1 MSTAYSV
8 YTSFLERLRSCA
20 PRRLRAW
27 RRQYG
32 QHRTEPYSRTE
43 VARYRPINQ
52 RDLRFDQEDPDA
64 QVGPH
69 GGPTATAARDAEMTD
84 PLAACNTDS
93 SSPFLS
99 LVVQADR
106 DFAPGLRGRA
116 IHAASMKR
124 PGACAPAAAS
134 KHRAEQTTHRA
145 GQAPPRTG
153 PSLMPRT
160 RPGPTR
166 RSTSDPAPSAL
177 EAGATTR

>member
-8 YTSFLERLRSCA
+8 NTSFLERLSSCA
-20 PRRLRAW
+20 PRRFRAR

-52 RDLRFDQEDPDA
+52 RDLRFDPEDPDA

-69 GGPTATAARDAEMTD
+69 GGPTATATRDAEMTD
-84 PLAACNTDS
+84 PLTACNTDS

-106 DFAPGLRGRA
+106 DLAPGLRGRA
-116 IHAASMKR
+116 IRAASMKR
-124 PGACAPAAAS
+124 PGACVPAAAS
-134 KHRAEQTTHRA
+134 KHRAEQATHRA

-166 RSTSDPAPSAL
+166 RSTSDPASSAL
-177 EAGATTR
+177 EVEAMTR